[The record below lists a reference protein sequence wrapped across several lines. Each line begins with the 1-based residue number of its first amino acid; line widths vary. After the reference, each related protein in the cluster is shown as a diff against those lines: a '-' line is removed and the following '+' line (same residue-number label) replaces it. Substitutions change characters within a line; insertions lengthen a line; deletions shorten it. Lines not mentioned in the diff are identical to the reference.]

1 MNVHGSVV
9 GVLCSVCRDHTN
21 DSLSNL
27 QLQKNQ
33 RKFITQPFVRFGD
46 LVETA
51 RSHEFGS
58 KADKTI
64 SPNILRKQI
73 EEGKTVVPNTTHMTF
88 YLQDIT
94 KKTYESNDATID
106 NTMKNTHLFVVQEN
120 YQGMLKLLSL
130 LHHIIK
136 RRESIFISEGRCK
149 IFHRS
154 A

>member
-1 MNVHGSVV
+1 
-9 GVLCSVCRDHTN
+9 
-21 DSLSNL
+21 
-27 QLQKNQ
+27 
-33 RKFITQPFVRFGD
+33 
-46 LVETA
+46 
-51 RSHEFGS
+51 
-58 KADKTI
+58 
-64 SPNILRKQI
+64 
-73 EEGKTVVPNTTHMTF
+73 MTF

-136 RRESIFISEGRCK
+136 RRESIFISEGHCK